1 MSSLSRSYYFHTGGE
16 TREILNSVL
25 KYCDGL
31 KVSATD
37 VAFALKL
44 PLFSMNKGILETLY
58 RYDKSL
64 RVTQDAIANVVASTR
79 MGDSTEF
86 FFLIC

>member
-1 MSSLSRSYYFHTGGE
+1 
-16 TREILNSVL
+16 
-25 KYCDGL
+25 
-31 KVSATD
+31 
-37 VAFALKL
+37 
-44 PLFSMNKGILETLY
+44 MNKGILETFY

-86 FFLIC
+86 F